1 MAIQDRKISLG
12 NAVFNPATF
21 QGAVFTPQQENMSLL
36 QHSID
41 KLDERKE
48 KTDIQKANIA
58 EAFSKI
64 RDLLPDN
71 EETNKYIT
79 DNQDRI
85 IGTIDSMI
93 NLGDYSAALSSA
105 RSLASNFMASAE
117 YNARIKEHKQRNIW
131 LESINNS
138 NIDNYIK
145 EYYIDTYK
153 DKNNFTRDE
162 NGNITGTA
170 GWEAPLPEKGQTA
183 TSIIQAAVKATADE
197 RTDTTKQWTNTT
209 GTGGHRVD
217 KRELLTAEKISNTA
231 KGIVKNN
238 NNIRQAFIDQYNA
251 GIYQIKKLEN
261 SLKNITD
268 EKQREAIQNKI
279 DGYKKTFYKNG
290 APIANAETY
299 IENLFSKDNTEIK
312 NAEYDYNHTNRGTD
326 NYSKASL
333 INGGI
338 DLSNY
343 PGAEG
348 EIEGEKGQ
356 STRQP
361 KVDPQTPFIFNKG
374 NRTGLELYQL
384 FPKNNN
390 NINK

>member
-12 NAVFNPATF
+12 SVAFNPATF

-64 RDLLPDN
+64 RELLPDN

-79 DNQDRI
+79 DNQNRI
-85 IGTIDSMI
+85 MGTIDSMI

-105 RSLASNFMASAE
+105 RPLASTFMASPE

-131 LESINNS
+131 LESLNRS
-138 NIDNYIK
+138 NVDNYIK
-145 EYYIDTYK
+145 EYYIDIYK

-170 GWEAPLPEKGQTA
+170 GWEAPLPEQGQSA

-197 RTDTTKQWTNTT
+197 RTDSAKSWTDST
-209 GTGGHRVD
+209 GTGGHKAY

-231 KGIVKNN
+231 KSILNN
-238 NNIRQAFIDQYNA
+238 TNIRQAFIDQYNA
-251 GIYQIKKLEN
+251 GIHQINKLEL
-261 SLKNITD
+261 SLGSITD
-268 EKQREAIQNKI
+268 ERKKQDIQNKT
-279 DGYKKTFYKNG
+279 DGYKKMFYKNG
-290 APIANAETY
+290 APIANAEMY
-299 IENLFSKDNTEIK
+299 IEDLFSKDNTEIK
-312 NAEYDYNHTNRGTD
+312 NAAYDYIHDSKGSD
-326 NYSKASL
+326 NYSRAASGT
-333 INGGI
+333 GGI

-343 PGAEG
+343 TGAEG
-348 EIEGEKGQ
+348 EFDGEQGQ
-356 STRQP
+356 STRQTI
-361 KVDPQTPFIFNKG
+361 VDAVNGAQTYVLNKG
-374 NRTGLELYQL
+374 NRNGLVHPY
-384 FPKNNN
+384 K
-390 NINK
+390 K

>member
-1 MAIQDRKISLG
+1 MTIQDRKISLG
-12 NAVFNPATF
+12 NVAFNPATF

-64 RDLLPDN
+64 RELLPDN

-79 DNQDRI
+79 DNQNRI
-85 IGTIDSMI
+85 MGTIDSMI

-105 RSLASNFMASAE
+105 RTLASTFMASPE

-131 LESINNS
+131 LESLNKS
-138 NIDNYIK
+138 NVDNYIK

-170 GWEAPLPEKGQTA
+170 GWEAPLPEPGQSA

-197 RTDTTKQWTNTT
+197 RTDSAKSWTSST
-209 GTGGHRVD
+209 GTGGHNAY

-231 KGIVKNN
+231 KSIINN
-238 NNIRQAFIDQYNA
+238 DNNIRQAFIDQYNA
-251 GIYQIKKLEN
+251 GIHQITKLES
-261 SLKNITD
+261 SLGSTTD
-268 EKQREAIQNKI
+268 ERKKQDIQNKI
-279 DGYKKTFYKNG
+279 DGYKKMFYKNG
-290 APIANAETY
+290 APIANAEMY
-299 IENLFSKDNTEIK
+299 IEDLFSKDNTEIK
-312 NAEYDYNHTNRGTD
+312 NAAYDYTHNNVGSD
-326 NYSKASL
+326 NYSRAASGT
-333 INGGI
+333 GGI

-343 PGAEG
+343 TGAEG
-348 EIEGEKGQ
+348 EFDGEQGQ
-356 STRQP
+356 STRQTV
-361 KVDPQTPFIFNKG
+361 VDAINAANTYVIPKG
-374 NRTGLELYQL
+374 NRDGLIHPY
-384 FPKNNN
+384 K
-390 NINK
+390 K

>member
-12 NAVFNPATF
+12 TVAFNPATF

-79 DNQDRI
+79 DNQNRI
-85 IGTIDSMI
+85 MGTIDSMI

-105 RSLASNFMASAE
+105 RTLASTFMASPE

-131 LESINNS
+131 LESLNRTNV
-138 NIDNYIK
+138 DNYIK

-162 NGNITGTA
+162 NGNITGTP
-170 GWEAPLPEKGQTA
+170 GWEAPLPEQGQSA

-197 RTDTTKQWTNTT
+197 RTDSAKSWTDST
-209 GTGGHRVD
+209 GTGGHKAY

-231 KGIVKNN
+231 KSILNN
-238 NNIRQAFIDQYNA
+238 NTNIRQAFIDQYNA
-251 GIYQIKKLEN
+251 GIHQINKLEL
-261 SLKNITD
+261 SLGNTTD
-268 EKQREAIQNKI
+268 ERKKQDIQNKI
-279 DGYKKTFYKNG
+279 DGYKKMFYKNG
-290 APIANAETY
+290 APIANAEMY
-299 IENLFSKDNTEIK
+299 IEDLFSKDNTEIK
-312 NAEYDYNHTNRGTD
+312 NAAYDYIHDSKGSD
-326 NYSKASL
+326 NYSRAASGT
-333 INGGI
+333 GGI

-343 PGAEG
+343 TGAEG
-348 EIEGEKGQ
+348 EFDGEQGQ
-356 STRQP
+356 STRQTI
-361 KVDPQTPFIFNKG
+361 VDAVNGAKTYVLNKG
-374 NRTGLELYQL
+374 NRNGLVHPY
-384 FPKNNN
+384 K
-390 NINK
+390 K

>member
-12 NAVFNPATF
+12 NIAFNPATF

-79 DNQDRI
+79 DNQNRI
-85 IGTIDSMI
+85 MGTIDSMI

-105 RSLASNFMASAE
+105 RTLASTFMASPE

-131 LESINNS
+131 LESLNRS
-138 NIDNYIK
+138 NVDNYIK

-170 GWEAPLPEKGQTA
+170 GWEAPLPEQGQSA

-197 RTDTTKQWTNTT
+197 RTDSAKSWTNST
-209 GTGGHRVD
+209 GTGGHKAY

-231 KGIVKNN
+231 KSILNN
-238 NNIRQAFIDQYNA
+238 NTNIRQAFIDQYNA
-251 GIYQIKKLEN
+251 GIHQINKLEL
-261 SLKNITD
+261 SLGSTTD
-268 EKQREAIQNKI
+268 ERKKQDIQNKI
-279 DGYKKTFYKNG
+279 DGYKKMFYKNG
-290 APIANAETY
+290 APISNAEMY
-299 IENLFSKDNTEIK
+299 IEDLFSKDNTEIK
-312 NAEYDYNHTNRGTD
+312 NAAYDYIHDSRGSD
-326 NYSKASL
+326 NYSRAASGA
-333 INGGI
+333 GGI

-343 PGAEG
+343 TGAEG
-348 EIEGEKGQ
+348 EFDGEQGQ
-356 STRQP
+356 STRQTIIDT
-361 KVDPQTPFIFNKG
+361 VSGAQTYALNKG
-374 NRTGLELYQL
+374 NRNGLIHPY
-384 FPKNNN
+384 K
-390 NINK
+390 K

>member
-12 NAVFNPATF
+12 NIAFNPATF

-79 DNQDRI
+79 DNQNRI
-85 IGTIDSMI
+85 MGTIDSMI

-105 RSLASNFMASAE
+105 RTLASTFMASPE

-131 LESINNS
+131 LESLNRS
-138 NIDNYIK
+138 NVDNYIK

-170 GWEAPLPEKGQTA
+170 GWEAPLPEQGQSA

-197 RTDTTKQWTNTT
+197 RTDSTKSWTDST
-209 GTGGHRVD
+209 GTGGHKVY

-231 KGIVKNN
+231 KSILNN
-238 NNIRQAFIDQYNA
+238 NTNIRQAFVDQYNA
-251 GIYQIKKLEN
+251 GIHQITKLES
-261 SLKNITD
+261 SLDNTTD
-268 EKQREAIQNKI
+268 ERKRQDIQNKI
-279 DGYKKTFYKNG
+279 DGYKKMFYKNG
-290 APIANAETY
+290 APIANAEMY
-299 IENLFSKDNTEIK
+299 IEDLFSKDNIEIK
-312 NAEYDYNHTNRGTD
+312 NAEYDYIHDSRGSD
-326 NYSKASL
+326 NYSRSVPGP
-333 INGGI
+333 GGI
-338 DLSNY
+338 DLSSY
-343 PGAEG
+343 SGAEDEFDG
-348 EIEGEKGQ
+348 EQGQ
-356 STRQP
+356 NTRQTI
-361 KVDPQTPFIFNKG
+361 VDAVNAEKTYVLANG
-374 NRTGLELYQL
+374 NRDGLIHPY
-384 FPKNNN
+384 K
-390 NINK
+390 K

>member
-12 NAVFNPATF
+12 NVTFNPATF

-79 DNQDRI
+79 DNQNRI
-85 IGTIDSMI
+85 MGTIDSMI

-105 RSLASNFMASAE
+105 RTLASTFMASPE

-131 LESINNS
+131 LESLNRS
-138 NIDNYIK
+138 NVDNYIK

-170 GWEAPLPEKGQTA
+170 GWEAPLPEQGQSA

-197 RTDTTKQWTNTT
+197 RTDSANSWTSST
-209 GTGGHRVD
+209 GTGGHKAY

-231 KGIVKNN
+231 KSILNN
-238 NNIRQAFIDQYNA
+238 NTNIRQAFIDQYNA
-251 GIYQIKKLEN
+251 GIHQINKLEL
-261 SLKNITD
+261 SLGSTTD
-268 EKQREAIQNKI
+268 ERKKQDIQNKI
-279 DGYKKTFYKNG
+279 DGYKKMFYKNG
-290 APIANAETY
+290 APIANAEMY
-299 IENLFSKDNTEIK
+299 IEDLFSKDNIEIK
-312 NAEYDYNHTNRGTD
+312 NAAYDYIHDSKGSD
-326 NYSKASL
+326 NYSRAASGT
-333 INGGI
+333 GGI

-343 PGAEG
+343 TGAEG
-348 EIEGEKGQ
+348 EFDGEQGQ
-356 STRQP
+356 STRQTV
-361 KVDPQTPFIFNKG
+361 VDTINAATTYVIPKG
-374 NRTGLELYQL
+374 NRDGLIHPY
-384 FPKNNN
+384 K
-390 NINK
+390 K

>member
-12 NAVFNPATF
+12 NVVFNPATF

-79 DNQDRI
+79 DNQNRI
-85 IGTIDSMI
+85 MGTIDSMI

-105 RSLASNFMASAE
+105 RTLASTFMASPE

-131 LESINNS
+131 LESLNRS
-138 NIDNYIK
+138 NVDNYIK

-162 NGNITGTA
+162 NGTITGTA
-170 GWEAPLPEKGQTA
+170 GWEAPLPEQGQSA

-197 RTDTTKQWTNTT
+197 RTDSAKSWTDST
-209 GTGGHRVD
+209 GTGGHKAY

-231 KGIVKNN
+231 KSILNN
-238 NNIRQAFIDQYNA
+238 DNNIRQAFIDQYNA
-251 GIYQIKKLEN
+251 GIHQITKLELSLN
-261 SLKNITD
+261 STND
-268 EKQREAIQNKI
+268 ERKKQDIQNKI
-279 DGYKKTFYKNG
+279 DGYKKMFYKNG
-290 APIANAETY
+290 APIANAEMY
-299 IENLFSKDNTEIK
+299 IEDLFSKDNAEIK
-312 NAEYDYNHTNRGTD
+312 NAAYDYIHNNIGSD
-326 NYSKASL
+326 NYSRSASGT
-333 INGGI
+333 GGI

-343 PGAEG
+343 TGAEG
-348 EIEGEKGQ
+348 EFDGEQGQ
-356 STRQP
+356 NTRQTI
-361 KVDPQTPFIFNKG
+361 VDAVNGAKTYVLAKG
-374 NRTGLELYQL
+374 NRNGLTHPY
-384 FPKNNN
+384 K
-390 NINK
+390 K

>member
-12 NAVFNPATF
+12 TVAFNPATF

-79 DNQDRI
+79 DNQNRI
-85 IGTIDSMI
+85 MGTIDSMI

-105 RSLASNFMASAE
+105 RTLASTFMASPE

-131 LESINNS
+131 LESLNRS
-138 NIDNYIK
+138 NVDNYIK

-170 GWEAPLPEKGQTA
+170 GWEAPLPEQGQSA

-197 RTDTTKQWTNTT
+197 RTDSAKSWTDST
-209 GTGGHRVD
+209 GTGGHKAY

-231 KGIVKNN
+231 KSILNN
-238 NNIRQAFIDQYNA
+238 DNNIRQAFIDQYNA
-251 GIYQIKKLEN
+251 GIHQITKLELSLN
-261 SLKNITD
+261 STNNERK
-268 EKQREAIQNKI
+268 KQDIQNKI
-279 DGYKKTFYKNG
+279 DGYKKMFYKNG
-290 APIANAETY
+290 APIANAEMY
-299 IENLFSKDNTEIK
+299 IEDLFSKDNAEIK
-312 NAEYDYNHTNRGTD
+312 NAAYDYIHDSKGSD
-326 NYSKASL
+326 NYSRSSSGT
-333 INGGI
+333 GGI

-343 PGAEG
+343 TGAEG
-348 EIEGEKGQ
+348 EFDGEQGQ
-356 STRQP
+356 NTRQTI
-361 KVDPQTPFIFNKG
+361 VDAVNGAKTYVLAKG
-374 NRTGLELYQL
+374 NRNGLTHPY
-384 FPKNNN
+384 K
-390 NINK
+390 K

>member
-12 NAVFNPATF
+12 TVAFNPATF

-79 DNQDRI
+79 DNQNRI
-85 IGTIDSMI
+85 MGTIDSMI

-105 RSLASNFMASAE
+105 RTLASTFMASPE

-131 LESINNS
+131 LESLNRS
-138 NIDNYIK
+138 NVDNYIK

-170 GWEAPLPEKGQTA
+170 GWEAPLPEQGQSA

-197 RTDTTKQWTNTT
+197 RTDSAKSWTNSS
-209 GTGGHRVD
+209 GTGGHKAY

-231 KGIVKNN
+231 KSILNN
-238 NNIRQAFIDQYNA
+238 NTNIRQAFIDQYNA
-251 GIYQIKKLEN
+251 GIHQINKLEL
-261 SLKNITD
+261 SLGSTND
-268 EKQREAIQNKI
+268 ERKKQDIQNKI
-279 DGYKKTFYKNG
+279 DGYKKMFYKNG
-290 APIANAETY
+290 APIANAEMY
-299 IENLFSKDNTEIK
+299 IEDLFSKDNTEIR
-312 NAEYDYNHTNRGTD
+312 NAAYDYIHDSKGSD
-326 NYSKASL
+326 NYSRAASGT
-333 INGGI
+333 GGI

-343 PGAEG
+343 TGAEG
-348 EIEGEKGQ
+348 EFDGEQGQ
-356 STRQP
+356 STRQTI
-361 KVDPQTPFIFNKG
+361 VDAVNGEQTYVLNKG
-374 NRTGLELYQL
+374 NRNGLIHPY
-384 FPKNNN
+384 K
-390 NINK
+390 K

>member
-12 NAVFNPATF
+12 SVAFNPATF

-79 DNQDRI
+79 DNQNRI
-85 IGTIDSMI
+85 MGTIDSMI

-105 RSLASNFMASAE
+105 RTLASTFMASPE

-131 LESINNS
+131 LESLNRS
-138 NIDNYIK
+138 NVDNYIK

-170 GWEAPLPEKGQTA
+170 GWEAPLPEQGQSA

-197 RTDTTKQWTNTT
+197 RTDSAKSWTDST
-209 GTGGHRVD
+209 GTGGHKAY

-231 KGIVKNN
+231 KSILNN
-238 NNIRQAFIDQYNA
+238 NTNIRQAFVDQYNA
-251 GIYQIKKLEN
+251 GIHQITKLES
-261 SLKNITD
+261 SLLNTTD
-268 EKQREAIQNKI
+268 KRKKQDIQNKI
-279 DGYKKTFYKNG
+279 EKKKKMFYKNG
-290 APIANAETY
+290 APIANAEMY
-299 IENLFSKDNTEIK
+299 IEDLFSKDNIEIK
-312 NAEYDYNHTNRGTD
+312 NAAYDYIHDSKGSD
-326 NYSKASL
+326 NYSRAASGAGS
-333 INGGI
+333 IN
-338 DLSNY
+338 LSNY
-343 PGAEG
+343 SGAEAEFDG
-348 EIEGEKGQ
+348 EQGQ
-356 STRQP
+356 NTRQTIIDA
-361 KVDPQTPFIFNKG
+361 VSGQQTYVLNKG
-374 NRTGLELYQL
+374 NRNGLIHPY
-384 FPKNNN
+384 K
-390 NINK
+390 K

>member
-12 NAVFNPATF
+12 TVAFNPATF

-79 DNQDRI
+79 DNQNRI
-85 IGTIDSMI
+85 MGTIDSMI

-105 RSLASNFMASAE
+105 RTLASTFMASPE
-117 YNARIKEHKQRNIW
+117 YNARIKEHKQRNVW
-131 LESINNS
+131 LESLNRS
-138 NIDNYIK
+138 NVDNYIK

-170 GWEAPLPEKGQTA
+170 GWEAPLPEQGQSA

-197 RTDTTKQWTNTT
+197 RTDSAKSWTDST
-209 GTGGHRVD
+209 GTGGHKAY

-231 KGIVKNN
+231 KSILNN
-238 NNIRQAFIDQYNA
+238 NTNIRQAFIDQYNA
-251 GIYQIKKLEN
+251 GIHQINKLEL
-261 SLKNITD
+261 SLGSTID
-268 EKQREAIQNKI
+268 ERKRQDIQNKI
-279 DGYKKTFYKNG
+279 DGYKKMFYKNG
-290 APIANAETY
+290 APIANAEMY
-299 IENLFSKDNTEIK
+299 IEDLFSKDNLEIK
-312 NAEYDYNHTNRGTD
+312 NAAYDYIHDSRGSD
-326 NYSKASL
+326 NYSRAASGT
-333 INGGI
+333 GGI

-343 PGAEG
+343 TGAEG
-348 EIEGEKGQ
+348 EFDGEQGQ
-356 STRQP
+356 STRQTI
-361 KVDPQTPFIFNKG
+361 VDAVNAAKTYVIPKG
-374 NRTGLELYQL
+374 NRDGLIHPY
-384 FPKNNN
+384 K
-390 NINK
+390 K

>member
-12 NAVFNPATF
+12 TVAFNPATF

-79 DNQDRI
+79 DNQNRI
-85 IGTIDSMI
+85 MGTIDSMI

-105 RSLASNFMASAE
+105 RTLASTFMASPE

-131 LESINNS
+131 LESLNRS
-138 NIDNYIK
+138 NVDNYIK

-162 NGNITGTA
+162 NGTITGTA
-170 GWEAPLPEKGQTA
+170 GWEAPLPEQGQSA

-197 RTDTTKQWTNTT
+197 RIDSAKSWTDST
-209 GTGGHRVD
+209 GTGGHKAY

-231 KGIVKNN
+231 ISILNN
-238 NNIRQAFIDQYNA
+238 DNNIRQAFIDQYNA
-251 GIYQIKKLEN
+251 GIHQITKLELSLN
-261 SLKNITD
+261 STND
-268 EKQREAIQNKI
+268 ERKKQDIQNKI
-279 DGYKKTFYKNG
+279 DGYKKMFYKNG
-290 APIANAETY
+290 APIANAEMY
-299 IENLFSKDNTEIK
+299 IEDLFSKDNAEIK
-312 NAEYDYNHTNRGTD
+312 NAAYDYIHNSKGSD
-326 NYSKASL
+326 NYSRSASGT
-333 INGGI
+333 GGI

-343 PGAEG
+343 TGAEG
-348 EIEGEKGQ
+348 EFDGEQGQ
-356 STRQP
+356 STRQTI
-361 KVDPQTPFIFNKG
+361 VDAVNGAQTYVLKG
-374 NRTGLELYQL
+374 NRNGLIHPY
-384 FPKNNN
+384 K
-390 NINK
+390 K

>member
-12 NAVFNPATF
+12 TVAFNPATF

-79 DNQDRI
+79 DNQNRI
-85 IGTIDSMI
+85 MGTIDSMI

-105 RSLASNFMASAE
+105 RTLASTFMASPE

-131 LESINNS
+131 LESINRS
-138 NIDNYIK
+138 NVDNYIK

-170 GWEAPLPEKGQTA
+170 GWEAPLPEQGQSA

-197 RTDTTKQWTNTT
+197 RTDSAKSWTNST
-209 GTGGHRVD
+209 GTGGHKAY

-231 KGIVKNN
+231 KSILNN
-238 NNIRQAFIDQYNA
+238 DSNIRQAFIDQYNA
-251 GIYQIKKLEN
+251 GIHQITKLELSLN
-261 SLKNITD
+261 STND
-268 EKQREAIQNKI
+268 ERKKQDIQNKI
-279 DGYKKTFYKNG
+279 DGYKKMFYKNG
-290 APIANAETY
+290 APIANAEMY
-299 IENLFSKDNTEIK
+299 IEDLFSKDNAEIK
-312 NAEYDYNHTNRGTD
+312 NAAYDYIHNSKGSD
-326 NYSKASL
+326 NYSRSASGT
-333 INGGI
+333 GGI

-343 PGAEG
+343 TGAEG
-348 EIEGEKGQ
+348 EFDGEQGQ
-356 STRQP
+356 STRQTI
-361 KVDPQTPFIFNKG
+361 VDTVNGAQTYVLKG
-374 NRTGLELYQL
+374 NRNGLIHPY
-384 FPKNNN
+384 K
-390 NINK
+390 K

>member
-12 NAVFNPATF
+12 NVAFNPATF

-79 DNQDRI
+79 DNQNRI
-85 IGTIDSMI
+85 MGTIDSMI

-105 RSLASNFMASAE
+105 RTLASTFMASPE

-131 LESINNS
+131 LESLNRS
-138 NIDNYIK
+138 NVDNYIK

-170 GWEAPLPEKGQTA
+170 GWEAPLPEQGQSA

-197 RTDTTKQWTNTT
+197 RTDSAKSWTDST
-209 GTGGHRVD
+209 GTGGHKAY

-231 KGIVKNN
+231 KSILNN
-238 NNIRQAFIDQYNA
+238 NTNIRQAFIDQYNA
-251 GIYQIKKLEN
+251 GIHQITKLES
-261 SLKNITD
+261 SLLNTTD
-268 EKQREAIQNKI
+268 ERKRQDIQNKI
-279 DGYKKTFYKNG
+279 DGYKKMFYKNG
-290 APIANAETY
+290 APIANAEMY
-299 IENLFSKDNTEIK
+299 IEDLFSKDNIEIK
-312 NAEYDYNHTNRGTD
+312 NAAYDYIHDSKGSD
-326 NYSKASL
+326 NYSRAASGT
-333 INGGI
+333 GGI

-343 PGAEG
+343 SGAEDEFDG
-348 EIEGEKGQ
+348 EQGQ
-356 STRQP
+356 NTRQTI
-361 KVDPQTPFIFNKG
+361 VDAIAGAKSYALNKG
-374 NRTGLELYQL
+374 KRDGLTY
-384 FPKNNN
+384 PYK
-390 NINK
+390 K

>member
-12 NAVFNPATF
+12 NVVFNPATF

-79 DNQDRI
+79 DNQNRI
-85 IGTIDSMI
+85 MGTIDSMI

-105 RSLASNFMASAE
+105 RTLASTFMASPE

-131 LESINNS
+131 LESLNRS
-138 NIDNYIK
+138 NVDNYIK

-153 DKNNFTRDE
+153 DKNNFTIDE

-170 GWEAPLPEKGQTA
+170 GWEAPLPEQGQNA

-197 RTDTTKQWTNTT
+197 RTDSANSWTNST
-209 GTGGHRVD
+209 GTGGHKAY

-231 KGIVKNN
+231 KSILNN
-238 NNIRQAFIDQYNA
+238 NTNIRQAFIDQYNA
-251 GIYQIKKLEN
+251 GIHQINKLEL
-261 SLKNITD
+261 SLGSTND
-268 EKQREAIQNKI
+268 ERERQNIQNKI
-279 DGYKKTFYKNG
+279 DGYKKMFYKNG
-290 APIANAETY
+290 APIANAEMY
-299 IENLFSKDNTEIK
+299 IEDLFSKDNTEIK
-312 NAEYDYNHTNRGTD
+312 NAAYDYIHDSRGSD
-326 NYSKASL
+326 NYSRAASGT
-333 INGGI
+333 GGI
-338 DLSNY
+338 NLSNY
-343 PGAEG
+343 TGAEG
-348 EIEGEKGQ
+348 EFDGEQGQ
-356 STRQP
+356 STRQTI
-361 KVDPQTPFIFNKG
+361 VDAVNGAQTYALNKG
-374 NRTGLELYQL
+374 NRNGLVHLY
-384 FPKNNN
+384 K
-390 NINK
+390 K

>member
-1 MAIQDRKISLG
+1 MAIQDRTISLG
-12 NAVFNPATF
+12 SVAFNPATF
-21 QGAVFTPQQENMSLL
+21 PGAVFTPQQENMSLL

-79 DNQDRI
+79 DNQNRI
-85 IGTIDSMI
+85 MGTIDSMI

-105 RSLASNFMASAE
+105 RTLASTFMASPE

-131 LESINNS
+131 LESLNRS
-138 NIDNYIK
+138 NVDNYIK

-170 GWEAPLPEKGQTA
+170 GWEAPLPEQGQSA

-197 RTDTTKQWTNTT
+197 RTDSAKSWTNST
-209 GTGGHRVD
+209 GTGGHNAY

-231 KGIVKNN
+231 KSILNN
-238 NNIRQAFIDQYNA
+238 NTNIRQAFIDQYNA
-251 GIYQIKKLEN
+251 GIHQISKLES
-261 SLKNITD
+261 SLLTTND
-268 EKQREAIQNKI
+268 ERKKQDIQNKI
-279 DGYKKTFYKNG
+279 DGYKKMFYKNG
-290 APIANAETY
+290 APIANAEMY
-299 IENLFSKDNTEIK
+299 IEDLFSKDNTEIK
-312 NAEYDYNHTNRGTD
+312 NAAYDYIHDSKGSD
-326 NYSKASL
+326 NYSRAASGT
-333 INGGI
+333 GGI

-343 PGAEG
+343 TGAEG
-348 EIEGEKGQ
+348 EFDGEQGQ
-356 STRQP
+356 STRQTI
-361 KVDPQTPFIFNKG
+361 VDAVSGAQTYVLNKG
-374 NRTGLELYQL
+374 NRNGLVHPY
-384 FPKNNN
+384 KKINN
-390 NINK
+390 

>member
-12 NAVFNPATF
+12 NVAFNPATF

-64 RDLLPDN
+64 RELLPDN

-79 DNQDRI
+79 DNQNRI
-85 IGTIDSMI
+85 MGTIDSMI

-105 RSLASNFMASAE
+105 RTLASTFMASPE

-131 LESINNS
+131 LESLNRS
-138 NIDNYIK
+138 NVDNYIK

-170 GWEAPLPEKGQTA
+170 GWEAPLPEQGQSA

-197 RTDTTKQWTNTT
+197 RTDSAKSWTDST
-209 GTGGHRVD
+209 GTGGHKIY

-231 KGIVKNN
+231 KSILNN
-238 NNIRQAFIDQYNA
+238 DSNIRQAFIDQYNA
-251 GIYQIKKLEN
+251 GIHQITKLES
-261 SLKNITD
+261 SLLNTTD
-268 EKQREAIQNKI
+268 ERKKQNIQNKI
-279 DGYKKTFYKNG
+279 DGYKKMFYKNG
-290 APIANAETY
+290 APIANAEMY
-299 IENLFSKDNTEIK
+299 IEDLFSKDNAEIK
-312 NAEYDYNHTNRGTD
+312 NAAYNYIHNNIGSD
-326 NYSKASL
+326 NYSRSASGA
-333 INGGI
+333 GGI

-343 PGAEG
+343 TGAEG
-348 EIEGEKGQ
+348 ELDGEQGQ
-356 STRQP
+356 NTRQTI
-361 KVDPQTPFIFNKG
+361 VDAVNGAQTYVLAKG
-374 NRTGLELYQL
+374 NRDGLVHPY
-384 FPKNNN
+384 K
-390 NINK
+390 K

>member
-12 NAVFNPATF
+12 TVAFNPATF

-79 DNQDRI
+79 DNQNRI
-85 IGTIDSMI
+85 MGTIDSMI

-105 RSLASNFMASAE
+105 RTLASTFMASPE

-131 LESINNS
+131 LESLNRS
-138 NIDNYIK
+138 NVDNYIK

-170 GWEAPLPEKGQTA
+170 GWEAPLPEQGQSA

-197 RTDTTKQWTNTT
+197 RTDSAKSWTNSS
-209 GTGGHRVD
+209 GTGGHKAY

-231 KGIVKNN
+231 KSILNN
-238 NNIRQAFIDQYNA
+238 NTNIRQAFIDQYNA
-251 GIYQIKKLEN
+251 GIHQINKLEL
-261 SLKNITD
+261 SLGSTND
-268 EKQREAIQNKI
+268 ERKKQDIQNKI
-279 DGYKKTFYKNG
+279 DGYKKMFYKNG
-290 APIANAETY
+290 APIANAEMY
-299 IENLFSKDNTEIK
+299 IEDLFSKDNTEIR
-312 NAEYDYNHTNRGTD
+312 NAAYDYIHDSKGSD
-326 NYSKASL
+326 NYSRAASGT
-333 INGGI
+333 GGI

-343 PGAEG
+343 TGAEG
-348 EIEGEKGQ
+348 EFDGEQGQ
-356 STRQP
+356 STRQTI
-361 KVDPQTPFIFNKG
+361 VDAVNGAQTYILNKG
-374 NRTGLELYQL
+374 NRDGLIHPY
-384 FPKNNN
+384 K
-390 NINK
+390 K

>member
-1 MAIQDRKISLG
+1 MATQDRKISLG
-12 NAVFNPATF
+12 NIAFNPATF

-79 DNQDRI
+79 DNQNRI
-85 IGTIDSMI
+85 MGTIDSMI

-105 RSLASNFMASAE
+105 RTLASTFMASPE

-131 LESINNS
+131 LESLNRS
-138 NIDNYIK
+138 NVDNYIK

-170 GWEAPLPEKGQTA
+170 GWEAPLPEQGQSA

-197 RTDTTKQWTNTT
+197 RTDSTKSWTDST
-209 GTGGHRVD
+209 GTGGHKVY

-231 KGIVKNN
+231 KSILNN
-238 NNIRQAFIDQYNA
+238 NTNIRQAFVDQYNA
-251 GIYQIKKLEN
+251 GIHQITKLES
-261 SLKNITD
+261 SLDNTTD
-268 EKQREAIQNKI
+268 ERKRQDIQNKI
-279 DGYKKTFYKNG
+279 DGYKKMFYKNG
-290 APIANAETY
+290 APIANAEMY
-299 IENLFSKDNTEIK
+299 IEDLFSKDNIEIK
-312 NAEYDYNHTNRGTD
+312 NAEYDYIHDSRGSD
-326 NYSKASL
+326 NYSRSVPGP
-333 INGGI
+333 GGI
-338 DLSNY
+338 DLSSY
-343 PGAEG
+343 SGAEDEFDG
-348 EIEGEKGQ
+348 EQGQ
-356 STRQP
+356 NTRQTI
-361 KVDPQTPFIFNKG
+361 VDAVNAEKTYVLAKG
-374 NRTGLELYQL
+374 NRDGLIHPY
-384 FPKNNN
+384 K
-390 NINK
+390 K

>member
-12 NAVFNPATF
+12 SVAFNPATF

-79 DNQDRI
+79 DNQNRI
-85 IGTIDSMI
+85 MGTIDSMI

-105 RSLASNFMASAE
+105 RTLASTFMASPE

-131 LESINNS
+131 LESLNRS
-138 NIDNYIK
+138 NVDNYIK

-170 GWEAPLPEKGQTA
+170 GWEAPLPEQGQSA

-197 RTDTTKQWTNTT
+197 RTDSAKSWTNST
-209 GTGGHRVD
+209 GTGGHNAY

-231 KGIVKNN
+231 KSILNN
-238 NNIRQAFIDQYNA
+238 NTNIRQAFVDQYNA
-251 GIYQIKKLEN
+251 GIHQITKLES
-261 SLKNITD
+261 SLLNTTD
-268 EKQREAIQNKI
+268 ERKRQDIQNKI
-279 DGYKKTFYKNG
+279 DGYKKMFYKNG
-290 APIANAETY
+290 APIANAEMY
-299 IENLFSKDNTEIK
+299 IEDLFSKDNTEIK
-312 NAEYDYNHTNRGTD
+312 NAAYDYIHNSRGSD
-326 NYSKASL
+326 NYSRAASGA
-333 INGGI
+333 GGI
-338 DLSNY
+338 NLSNY
-343 PGAEG
+343 SGAEAEFDG
-348 EIEGEKGQ
+348 EQGQ
-356 STRQP
+356 NTRQTIIDA
-361 KVDPQTPFIFNKG
+361 VSGAQTYVLNKG
-374 NRTGLELYQL
+374 NRNGLTHPY
-384 FPKNNN
+384 K
-390 NINK
+390 K

>member
-12 NAVFNPATF
+12 TVAFNPATF
-21 QGAVFTPQQENMSLL
+21 QGAIFTPQQENMSLL

-79 DNQDRI
+79 DNQNRI
-85 IGTIDSMI
+85 MGTIDSMI

-105 RSLASNFMASAE
+105 RTLASTFMASPE

-131 LESINNS
+131 LESLNRS
-138 NIDNYIK
+138 NVDNYIK

-170 GWEAPLPEKGQTA
+170 GWEAPLPEQGQSA

-197 RTDTTKQWTNTT
+197 RTDSAKSWTNST
-209 GTGGHRVD
+209 GTGGHKAY

-231 KGIVKNN
+231 KSILNN
-238 NNIRQAFIDQYNA
+238 NTNIRQAFIDQYNA
-251 GIYQIKKLEN
+251 GIHQINKLEL
-261 SLKNITD
+261 SLGSTTD
-268 EKQREAIQNKI
+268 ERKKQDIQNKI
-279 DGYKKTFYKNG
+279 DGYKKMFYKNG
-290 APIANAETY
+290 APIANAEMY
-299 IENLFSKDNTEIK
+299 IEDLFSKDNTEIK
-312 NAEYDYNHTNRGTD
+312 NAAYDYIHDSKGSD
-326 NYSKASL
+326 NYSRAASGA
-333 INGGI
+333 GGI

-343 PGAEG
+343 TGAEG
-348 EIEGEKGQ
+348 EFDGEQGQ
-356 STRQP
+356 NTRQTI
-361 KVDPQTPFIFNKG
+361 VDAVSGPQTYVLAKG
-374 NRTGLELYQL
+374 NRNGLIHPY
-384 FPKNNN
+384 K
-390 NINK
+390 K

>member
-12 NAVFNPATF
+12 SVAFNPATF

-79 DNQDRI
+79 DNQNRI
-85 IGTIDSMI
+85 MGTIDSMI

-105 RSLASNFMASAE
+105 RTLASNFMASPE

-131 LESINNS
+131 LESLDKS
-138 NIDNYIK
+138 NVDNYIK

-153 DKNNFTRDE
+153 DKNNFTIDE

-170 GWEAPLPEKGQTA
+170 GWEAPLPEQGQNA

-197 RTDTTKQWTNTT
+197 RTDSTKSWTNST
-209 GTGGHRVD
+209 GTGGHKAY

-231 KGIVKNN
+231 KSILNN
-238 NNIRQAFIDQYNA
+238 NTNIRQAFIDQYNA
-251 GIYQIKKLEN
+251 GIHQITKLES
-261 SLKNITD
+261 SLLNTTD
-268 EKQREAIQNKI
+268 ERKKQDIQNKI
-279 DGYKKTFYKNG
+279 DGYKKMFYKNG
-290 APIANAETY
+290 APIANAEMY
-299 IENLFSKDNTEIK
+299 IEDLFSKDNAEIK
-312 NAEYDYNHTNRGTD
+312 NAAYDYIHNNIGSD
-326 NYSKASL
+326 NYSRAASGA
-333 INGGI
+333 GGI

-343 PGAEG
+343 TGAEG
-348 EIEGEKGQ
+348 EFDGEQGQ
-356 STRQP
+356 STRQTV
-361 KVDPQTPFIFNKG
+361 VDAVNAAKTYVLPKG
-374 NRTGLELYQL
+374 NRDGLIHPY
-384 FPKNNN
+384 K
-390 NINK
+390 K

>member
-1 MAIQDRKISLG
+1 MAIQDSKISLG
-12 NAVFNPATF
+12 SVAFNPATF
-21 QGAVFTPQQENMSLL
+21 QGVVFTPQQENMSLL

-79 DNQDRI
+79 DNQNRI
-85 IGTIDSMI
+85 MGTIDSMI

-105 RSLASNFMASAE
+105 RTLASTFMASPE

-131 LESINNS
+131 LESLNRS
-138 NIDNYIK
+138 NVDNYIK

-170 GWEAPLPEKGQTA
+170 GWEAPLPEQGQSA

-197 RTDTTKQWTNTT
+197 RTDSAKSWTNST
-209 GTGGHRVD
+209 GTGGHKVY

-231 KGIVKNN
+231 KSIINN
-238 NNIRQAFIDQYNA
+238 DNNIRQAFIDQYNA
-251 GIYQIKKLEN
+251 GIHQITKLES
-261 SLKNITD
+261 SLHNTTD
-268 EKQREAIQNKI
+268 ERKKQDIQNKI
-279 DGYKKTFYKNG
+279 DGYKKMFYKNG
-290 APIANAETY
+290 APIANAEMY
-299 IENLFSKDNTEIK
+299 IEDLFSKDNTEIK
-312 NAEYDYNHTNRGTD
+312 NAAYDYIHNNIGSD
-326 NYSKASL
+326 NYSRSASGT
-333 INGGI
+333 GGI

-343 PGAEG
+343 TGAEG
-348 EIEGEKGQ
+348 EFDGEQGQ
-356 STRQP
+356 NTRQAI
-361 KVDPQTPFIFNKG
+361 VDAVNGAQTYVLNKG
-374 NRTGLELYQL
+374 NRNGLVHSY
-384 FPKNNN
+384 K
-390 NINK
+390 K

>member
-12 NAVFNPATF
+12 NVAFNPATF

-79 DNQDRI
+79 DNQNRI
-85 IGTIDSMI
+85 MGTIDSMI

-105 RSLASNFMASAE
+105 RTLASTFMASPE

-131 LESINNS
+131 LESLNRS
-138 NIDNYIK
+138 NVDNYIK

-170 GWEAPLPEKGQTA
+170 GWEAPLPEQGQNA

-197 RTDTTKQWTNTT
+197 RTDSAKAWTNST
-209 GTGGHRVD
+209 GTGGNKAY

-231 KGIVKNN
+231 KSILNN
-238 NNIRQAFIDQYNA
+238 NTNIRQAFIDQYNA
-251 GIYQIKKLEN
+251 GIHQINKLEL
-261 SLKNITD
+261 SLGSTTD
-268 EKQREAIQNKI
+268 ERKKQDIQNKI
-279 DGYKKTFYKNG
+279 DGYKKMFYKNG
-290 APIANAETY
+290 APIANAEMY
-299 IENLFSKDNTEIK
+299 IEDLFSKDNTEIK
-312 NAEYDYNHTNRGTD
+312 NAAYDYIHDSKGSD
-326 NYSKASL
+326 NYSRAASGA
-333 INGGI
+333 GGI

-343 PGAEG
+343 TGAEG
-348 EIEGEKGQ
+348 EFDGEQGQ
-356 STRQP
+356 NTRQTIIDA
-361 KVDPQTPFIFNKG
+361 VSGAQQYVLNKG
-374 NRTGLELYQL
+374 NRNGLIHPY
-384 FPKNNN
+384 K
-390 NINK
+390 K

>member
-12 NAVFNPATF
+12 NVAFNPATF

-79 DNQDRI
+79 DNQNRI
-85 IGTIDSMI
+85 MGTIDSMI

-105 RSLASNFMASAE
+105 RTLASTFMASPE

-131 LESINNS
+131 LESLNRS
-138 NIDNYIK
+138 NVDNYIK

-170 GWEAPLPEKGQTA
+170 GWEAPLPEQGQSA

-197 RTDTTKQWTNTT
+197 RTDSAKSWTDST
-209 GTGGHRVD
+209 GTGGHKAY

-231 KGIVKNN
+231 KSILNN
-238 NNIRQAFIDQYNA
+238 NTNIRQAFVDQYNA
-251 GIYQIKKLEN
+251 GIHQINKLEL
-261 SLKNITD
+261 SLGSTND
-268 EKQREAIQNKI
+268 ERKKQDIQNKI
-279 DGYKKTFYKNG
+279 DGYKKMFYKNG
-290 APIANAETY
+290 APIANAEMY
-299 IENLFSKDNTEIK
+299 IEDLFSKDNTEIK
-312 NAEYDYNHTNRGTD
+312 NAAYDYIHNSRGSD
-326 NYSKASL
+326 NYSRAASGA
-333 INGGI
+333 GGI
-338 DLSNY
+338 NLSNY
-343 PGAEG
+343 SGAEAEFDG
-348 EIEGEKGQ
+348 EQGQ
-356 STRQP
+356 NTRQTIIDA
-361 KVDPQTPFIFNKG
+361 VSSQQTYVLAKG
-374 NRTGLELYQL
+374 NRNGLVHPY
-384 FPKNNN
+384 K
-390 NINK
+390 K

>member
-12 NAVFNPATF
+12 SVAFNPATF
-21 QGAVFTPQQENMSLL
+21 QGVVFTPQQENMSLL

-79 DNQDRI
+79 DNQNRI
-85 IGTIDSMI
+85 MGTIDSMI

-105 RSLASNFMASAE
+105 RTLASTFMASPE

-131 LESINNS
+131 LESLNKS
-138 NIDNYIK
+138 NVDNYIK

-170 GWEAPLPEKGQTA
+170 GWEAPLPEQGQSA

-197 RTDTTKQWTNTT
+197 RTDTAKSWTDST
-209 GTGGHRVD
+209 GTGGHKAY

-231 KGIVKNN
+231 KSIINN
-238 NNIRQAFIDQYNA
+238 DNNIRQAFIDQYNA
-251 GIYQIKKLEN
+251 GIHQINKLEL
-261 SLKNITD
+261 SLGSTTD
-268 EKQREAIQNKI
+268 ERKKQDIQNKI
-279 DGYKKTFYKNG
+279 DGYKKMFYKNG
-290 APIANAETY
+290 APIANAEMY
-299 IENLFSKDNTEIK
+299 IEDLFSKDNTEIK
-312 NAEYDYNHTNRGTD
+312 NAAYDYIHDSKGSD
-326 NYSKASL
+326 NYSRAASGA
-333 INGGI
+333 GGI
-338 DLSNY
+338 NLSNY
-343 PGAEG
+343 TGAEG
-348 EIEGEKGQ
+348 EFDGEQGQ
-356 STRQP
+356 STRQTI
-361 KVDPQTPFIFNKG
+361 VDAVNAAKTYVIPKG
-374 NRTGLELYQL
+374 NRDGLIY
-384 FPKNNN
+384 PYK
-390 NINK
+390 K